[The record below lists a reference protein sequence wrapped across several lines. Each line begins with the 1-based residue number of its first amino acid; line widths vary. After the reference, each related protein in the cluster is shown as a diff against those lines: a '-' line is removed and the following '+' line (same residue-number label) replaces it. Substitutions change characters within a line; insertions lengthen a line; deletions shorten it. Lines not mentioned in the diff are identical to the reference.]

1 MKKLSLVLILSISCL
16 ALSAQ
21 TYKTYNIKYIQNK
34 GQFVKAEATK
44 LTIEPNQYI
53 LLDKFGSIT
62 NKVIYQGIHKEKEQ
76 STSGQ
81 VVVFEYEKYYDIDF
95 KRIFYISKTL
105 NVKHNGEF
113 YRAII
118 YDGQLQL
125 AR

>member
-53 LLDKFGSIT
+53 LLHYCPKKLPHRFS
-62 NKVIYQGIHKEKEQ
+62 
-76 STSGQ
+76 
-81 VVVFEYEKYYDIDF
+81 
-95 KRIFYISKTL
+95 
-105 NVKHNGEF
+105 
-113 YRAII
+113 
-118 YDGQLQL
+118 
-125 AR
+125 